1 MDKFPTTVSIPL
13 DPSLPDS
20 LLAFGL
26 ISELLIS
33 DDLLELGEHLSPN
46 HHTEANVRYENYAS
60 DLRHALVRPPVALAD
75 KSCEFR
81 VEQVARLCNV
91 C

>member
-1 MDKFPTTVSIPL
+1 MVKFPVTLSIPL

-46 HHTEANVRYENYAS
+46 HHTEATLGTRSTRRIYRTHLY
-60 DLRHALVRPPVALAD
+60 DRP
-75 KSCEFR
+75 
-81 VEQVARLCNV
+81 
-91 C
+91 